1 MIYLLD
7 TDTCIAVL
15 RQKAAALARLE
26 ALSPDDCGIS
36 SITAFE
42 LFAGA
47 EKSRNPQT
55 ERAKLERFF
64 SVVDVLEFEETAATQ
79 AAIVRATLEKAGTPI
94 GPYDLLIAGHALCLG
109 VTLVTGNTDEFQR
122 VAGLR
127 IETWE

>member
-15 RQKAAALARLE
+15 RQKPAALARLE

-36 SITAFE
+36 SVTAFE

-47 EKSRNPQT
+47 EKSRSPQAV
-55 ERAKLERFF
+55 RAKLERFF
-64 SVVDVLEFEETAATQ
+64 SVVDVLEFEETAAAQ